1 MSMAQSL
8 IYESHSEADTH
19 ALGLRLGALL
29 PDGIVVALNGPLGA
43 GKTRLVQ
50 AIAAA
55 RGIDARDVV
64 SPTYTLVQEYR
75 GPRPVFHFDAYR
87 LHDDDEFL
95 NLGPE
100 EYFVAGGVTIIEW
113 AEKVQACLPREFLQI
128 TIRPFHATGREFTF
142 LGHGTAADEVVRQLK
157 PAPETLS

>member
-1 MSMAQSL
+1 MAEPLVITSR
-8 IYESHSEADTH
+8 SEADTH
-19 ALGLRLGALL
+19 ALGTRLGALL

-55 RGIDARDVV
+55 RGIDPRDVV

-75 GPRPVFHFDAYR
+75 GTKPIFHFDAYR
-87 LHDDDEFL
+87 LVDDDEFL

-100 EYFVAGGVTIIEW
+100 EYFAGGGVTIIEW
-113 AEKVQACLPREFLQI
+113 AEKVQACLPRERLEI
-128 TIRPFHATGREFTF
+128 VIHPVDATTREFT
-142 LGHGTAADEVVRQLK
+142 LTGYGTDADEVVARL
-157 PAPETLS
+157 AAGN

>member
-1 MSMAQSL
+1 MPDPL
-8 IYESHSEADTH
+8 VVISHSEADTH

-50 AIAAA
+50 AIAKA
-55 RGIDARDVV
+55 RGIDPRDVV

-75 GPRPVFHFDAYR
+75 GAKPIFHFDAYR
-87 LHDDDEFL
+87 LVDDDEFI

-100 EYFVAGGVTIIEW
+100 EYFTAGGATIIEW
-113 AEKVQACLPREFLQI
+113 AEKVQACLPRERLEI
-128 TIRPFHATGREFTF
+128 TIRPVDVNVREFTL
-142 LGHGTAADEVVRQLK
+142 LGFGSSAESVIQGLGAV
-157 PAPETLS
+157 S